1 MTANVR
7 LPQWR
12 YAALAGV
19 LVLALFPALPRAA
32 DDDVSDRVDR
42 MERALRDLEYQVYKG
57 DPPDDATRGAG
68 PVAMAPG
75 GGARLNDMENSL
87 RELRG
92 QVESLT
98 FQVKSLTEQLDIAR
112 KESNYR
118 LGALE
123 GGAPAA
129 LPPARSGAPVNAVS
143 APPPALTSA
152 NPPSASGPIS
162 LTPGAGSNQMGQKPG
177 TLGTIPAD
185 SVPPATAGGLSP
197 RQQYDAAMELLSKQD
212 PSAQSAFRAFV
223 TTNPTDELAGPALFW
238 VGDISFGAKDYQG
251 AARAFADLL
260 KRYSKT
266 ARAPDAM
273 LKLGLSLMELGKKK
287 EGCTTL
293 VALKGKYPNA
303 NKTTLDRAAKRAAD
317 EKCT

>member
-7 LPQWR
+7 VMQWR

-19 LVLALFPALPRAA
+19 LVLALFPAMPRAA

-42 MERALRDLEYQVYKG
+42 VERALRDLEYKVYKG

-68 PVAMAPG
+68 PTSMAPG

-98 FQVKSLTEQLDIAR
+98 FQVKTLTEQLDIAR

-129 LPPARSGAPVNAVS
+129 MPPAGTQMS
-143 APPPALTSA
+143 APPPTAKPA
-152 NPPSASGPIS
+152 PSASAPTT

-177 TLGTIPAD
+177 TLGSISTDAVPA
-185 SVPPATAGGLSP
+185 VTAGGLSP
-197 RQQYDAAMELLSKQD
+197 RQQYDGAMELLSKQD
-212 PSAQSAFRAFV
+212 PGAQNAFRAFV
-223 TTNPTDELAGPALFW
+223 TANPNDELAGPAQFW

-251 AARAFADLL
+251 AARAFTDLL

-293 VALKGKYPNA
+293 VALKSKYPNA
-303 NKTTLDRAAKRAAD
+303 NKATLDRAAKRAAD

>member
-7 LPQWR
+7 ILEWR
-12 YAALAGV
+12 NVALAV
-19 LVLALFPALPRAA
+19 LLALVLIPTVRAA
-32 DDDVSDRVDR
+32 DDDVADRVDR

-57 DPPDDATRGAG
+57 NPPDDAMRGGG
-68 PVAMAPG
+68 PASLAPG
-75 GGARLNDMENSL
+75 GGARLNDMENAL

-98 FQVKSLTEQLDIAR
+98 FQVKTLTEQLDIAR

-129 LPPARSGAPVNAVS
+129 LPPAS
-143 APPPALTSA
+143 APAPALKSA
-152 NPPSASGPIS
+152 NPPPPSSGGPVS
-162 LTPGAGSNQMGQKPG
+162 LTPGVGSNQMGQKPG

-212 PSAQSAFRAFV
+212 PGAQNAFRSFV
-223 TTNPTDELAGPALFW
+223 AANPTDELAGPALFW
-238 VGDISFGAKDYQG
+238 VGDISFGQKDYQG

-260 KRYSKT
+260 KRYAKT

-303 NKTTLDRAAKRAAD
+303 NKATLDRAAKRAAD
-317 EKCT
+317 EKCG